1 MFKIIAFF
9 IIVSLF
15 RLNVKCEG
23 WYITHKRNCHIHI
36 PYIIFTSVFNVVC
49 VTHFSVVFL
58 KITFGEPQL
67 I

>member
-1 MFKIIAFF
+1 M
-9 IIVSLF
+9 
-15 RLNVKCEG
+15 LNVRVG
-23 WYITHKRNCHIHI
+23 ILHTSGNGHIHI